1 MVLDPFFDDRER
13 RAAMTD
19 LPYLAGYPATT
30 LDQVRRLIAEGR
42 VHAHLA
48 KKYPDRHEVQSD
60 SALLDY
66 VAELKRSY
74 LRNAPPLHRVRYEN
88 GMDAIR
94 NALGLHVRSSRVQG
108 AKLKSKQEI
117 RIASVFREGAPE
129 FLEMIVVHELA
140 HIREA
145 DHDKRFYDLCEHML
159 PDYHQREF
167 DARLWLMARRLDGK
181 MAAG

>member
-1 MVLDPFFDDRER
+1 MSD
-13 RAAMTD
+13 A
-19 LPYLAGYPATT
+19 LPYLAGYPVAT
-30 LDQVRRLIAEGR
+30 LDQVRRLIAENR
-42 VHAHLA
+42 LHAYLA
-48 KKYPDRHEVQSD
+48 KKYPQRHAVQSD

-66 VAELKRSY
+66 IGELKREH
-74 LRNAPPLHRVRYEN
+74 LRSAAPLHRVRYEN
-88 GMDAIR
+88 GMDAIK
-94 NALGLHVRSSRVQG
+94 NALGLHLRSSRVQG

-129 FLEMIVVHELA
+129 FLEMIAVHELA

-167 DARLWLMARRLDGK
+167 DTRLWLMARRLEAK
-181 MAAG
+181 SAAPE

>member
-1 MVLDPFFDDRER
+1 
-13 RAAMTD
+13 MTD
-19 LPYLAGYPATT
+19 ALPYLAGYPAAT
-30 LDQVRRLIAEGR
+30 LDQVRRLIAENR
-42 VHAHLA
+42 LQAYLD
-48 KKYPDRHEVQSD
+48 KKYPARHEVQSD

-66 VAELKRSY
+66 VGERKRDY
-74 LRNAPPLHRVRYEN
+74 LRNAAPLHRVRYEN

-94 NALGLHVRSSRVQG
+94 NALGLHMRSSRVQG

-145 DHDKRFYDLCEHML
+145 DHDKRFYDLCEYML

-167 DARLWLMARRLDGK
+167 DTRLWLMARKLGSATPR
-181 MAAG
+181 

>member
-1 MVLDPFFDDRER
+1 
-13 RAAMTD
+13 MTEA
-19 LPYLAGYPATT
+19 LPYLAGYPAAT
-30 LDQVRRLIAEGR
+30 LDQVRRLIADQR
-42 VHAHLA
+42 LQAYVA
-48 KKYPDRHEVQSD
+48 KKYPARHQVQSD

-66 VAELKRSY
+66 VAELKRDY

-88 GMDAIR
+88 GMDAVR
-94 NALGLHVRSSRVQG
+94 NALGLHMRSSRVQG

-167 DARLWLMARRLDGK
+167 DARLWLLARKLDSASG
-181 MAAG
+181 

>member
-1 MVLDPFFDDRER
+1 
-13 RAAMTD
+13 MTD
-19 LPYLAGYPATT
+19 ALPYLAGYPAAT
-30 LDQVRRLIAEGR
+30 LDQVRRLIAENR
-42 VHAHLA
+42 LQAYLD
-48 KKYPDRHEVQSD
+48 KKYPARHEVQSD

-66 VAELKRSY
+66 VSERKRDC
-74 LRNAPPLHRVRYEN
+74 LRNAAPLHRVRYEN

-94 NALGLHVRSSRVQG
+94 NALGLHMRSSRVQG

-145 DHDKRFYDLCEHML
+145 DHDKRFYDLCEYML

-167 DARLWLMARRLDGK
+167 DTRLWLMARKLGST
-181 MAAG
+181 AAR

>member
-1 MVLDPFFDDRER
+1 
-13 RAAMTD
+13 MTD
-19 LPYLAGYPATT
+19 ALPYLAGYSAATQ
-30 LDQVRRLIAEGR
+30 DQVRRLIAENR
-42 VHAHLA
+42 LQAHLDR
-48 KKYPDRHEVQSD
+48 KYPARHEVQSD

-66 VAELKRSY
+66 VSELKREY
-74 LRNAPPLHRVRYEN
+74 LRNAAPLHRVRYEN
-88 GMDAIR
+88 GMDAIK
-94 NALGLHVRSSRVQG
+94 NALGLHMRSSRVQG

-145 DHDKRFYDLCEHML
+145 DHDKRFYDLCEYML

-167 DARLWLMARRLDGK
+167 DTRLWLMARKLGS
-181 MAAG
+181 AAAR